1 MEEIYMNVDPV
12 KTVCQI
18 PVTKNEGSGRSKKRL
33 YVGVIISLGILNVF
47 LLIGLISLG
56 VFSHDVGSLAADL
69 TDTKDKLTDR
79 LQVSNDRLSDMTKE
93 RDRLNATLTEMSNE
107 MSRLQSL
114 LKKKKTCPA
123 GWRMFSCSCYL
134 LSASSGSWD
143 EGRADCRTRGGDL
156 VVINNDDEQTFLST
170 FTNKETWIGL
180 NDKETEGSWMW
191 VDGTPLSQLLTKYW
205 ATTQPDNGG
214 GDPRW
219 GEEDCVHIRTYDNVL
234 WNDLKCSASFQW
246 VCEKDPI

>member
-79 LQVSNDRLSDMTKE
+79 LQVSNDRLSDMTEE

-156 VVINNDDEQTFLST
+156 VVINNDDEQKFVLTVSE
-170 FTNKETWIGL
+170 KSPWIGL
-180 NDKETEGSWMW
+180 KEETEGSWKW
-191 VDGTPLSQLLTKYW
+191 VDGTPLSSELKKYW
-205 ATTQPDNGG
+205 GQGQPDNAFGG
-214 GDPRW
+214 EACAQIW
-219 GEEDCVHIRTYDNVL
+219 ENYKT
-234 WNDLKCSASFQW
+234 WNDNKCDDSFLW
-246 VCEKDPI
+246 ICEKAPE

>member
-1 MEEIYMNVDPV
+1 MNVDPV

-18 PVTKNEGSGRSKKRL
+18 PVTKNEGKNNTRKRSMHIFCCYYVAEMNVIEMDFLCEGSGRSKKRL

-56 VFSHDVGSLAADL
+56 VFCEFCCHMFNCHQL
-69 TDTKDKLTDR
+69 
-79 LQVSNDRLSDMTKE
+79 
-93 RDRLNATLTEMSNE
+93 
-107 MSRLQSL
+107 
-114 LKKKKTCPA
+114 KTCPA

-170 FTNKETWIGL
+170 FTNKQTWIGL

-191 VDGTPLSQLLTKYW
+191 VDGTPLLTKYW
-205 ATTQPDNGG
+205 ATPQPDNGG